1 MMKIKRFSVYQKT
14 LNTSGRVTGFNSKR
28 KYDEDFDR
36 LSRGSTKRELSGNQL
51 NEELRKLNTE
61 LNEGRRGK
69 WQKDT

>member
-14 LNTSGRVTGFNSKR
+14 INTSGRIVGFNSDR

-36 LSRGSTKRELSGNQL
+36 LSRGSVKRELSGNQL
-51 NEELRKLNTE
+51 NKELRKLNTE

-69 WQKDT
+69 WQDT